1 MTDSF
6 EHDDELLARLRASDP
21 ASSLPPAAPDDVAR
35 LLEDT
40 MSNDVLTESRDSG
53 THGRGPLTW
62 LVAAAAAVVIAGA
75 GAFAVLGGGDDDP
88 VPSADPSSASDPAS
102 DPSSDPASDPSSA
115 GDTSVTELTAPSA
128 TSARCMVPSAE
139 AMADNPVAFDGTVQS
154 IEGDVVTLAPTTWYA
169 GDATDLVTVE
179 APPDELRT
187 LLVSVDFQEGERYLV
202 TATAGGAVMICG
214 FSAPYSPGLAGVYA
228 EAFGG

>member
-1 MTDSF
+1 MSDSF

-21 ASSLPPAAPDDVAR
+21 ASSLPPAAPDGVAR

-40 MSNDVLTESRDSG
+40 MSNDVVTESRASG
-53 THGRGPLTW
+53 THGPGPRTW

-102 DPSSDPASDPSSA
+102 DPAPSA
-115 GDTSVTELTAPSA
+115 DTSVTELTAPGA
-128 TSARCMVPSAE
+128 TPARCMVPSAE

-154 IEGDVVTLAPTTWYA
+154 IEGAVVTLAPTTWYA
-169 GDATDLVTVE
+169 GEATDLVTVE
-179 APPDELRT
+179 APSDELRT
-187 LLVSVDFQEGERYLV
+187 LLVSVDFREGERYLV
-202 TATAGGAVMICG
+202 TASAGGQVMICG